1 MRAIESRW
9 LTAFFL
15 LAIGLNLLLLGMKLA
30 DVNLP
35 GNDTGYEPTQ
45 PIAFSHRL
53 HSGDLQISC
62 FYCHPAAYRARYA
75 GTPAPSLCMNCHRF
89 VAARLGAVQAE
100 EEQAKKEG
108 REPQKVTSTEIQ
120 KIYDALGLDSELR
133 PVRPGTR
140 IRWLRVNRLPDFV
153 VFHHGAHTA
162 AGIDCAYC
170 HGAAEKMER
179 IRQTV
184 SFSMGFCVN
193 CHRLYQGRVVS
204 GRTLVASTDCG
215 TCHH

>member
-9 LTAFFL
+9 LTLFL
-15 LAIGLNLLLLGMKLA
+15 VLGIALNLLLLGMKLSDA
-30 DVNLP
+30 NLP
-35 GNDTGYEPTQ
+35 GNDTGYEPAQ

-53 HSGDLQISC
+53 HSGDLQVSC
-62 FYCHPAAYRARYA
+62 LYCHPAAAHARYA

-89 VAARLGAVQAE
+89 VAARLGAVQE
-100 EEQAKKEG
+100 EEKQAKKEG
-108 REPQKVTSTEIQ
+108 REPQKITSTEIQ

-133 PVRPGTR
+133 PTRAGSR
-140 IRWLRVNRLPDFV
+140 IRWVRVNRLPDFV
-153 VFHHGAHTA
+153 YFHHGAHTA

-170 HGAAEKMER
+170 HGAVEKMER
-179 IRQTV
+179 VRQTA
-184 SFSMGFCVN
+184 SLSMGFCVN
-193 CHRLYQGRVVS
+193 CHRLYRGRIVA